1 MTQPIPTTDT
11 GAKIALDIAFYCP
24 LKHPDDPVP
33 SGDRTMAR
41 LLIKA
46 LRHSEHHVDIASQLR
61 SFSPMPDPDRL
72 AGLEK
77 TAARE
82 ASTILAN
89 WRARD
94 RMPDLWISYHPY
106 YKSPDLLGPAIASKA
121 GIPYITIEASH
132 AGKRS
137 RDGWR
142 AWQSHVERAL
152 DCAALNIA
160 ITPRDRTGLETYLG
174 SDDKLALLPPFID
187 AVTDRR
193 ASSSHDPVRLVTVG
207 MMRAGDKL
215 KSYRFLAAA
224 LCGMIAL
231 PWHLDI
237 IGDGPARAE
246 VEAAFG
252 SIPAGRISWHGA
264 LQRDQVFQCLANADL
279 YLWPGFNEAYGLA
292 YLEAQAAGLP
302 VVALDVGGIG
312 SVVENGRTGLLIAE
326 GGIAE
331 ETLRRY
337 RSAIMSLITDLDNRS
352 SFSRAASE
360 FVRSKRTVEIA
371 ALRLDALIGRAVCA
385 RGVGVDA

>member
-1 MTQPIPTTDT
+1 
-11 GAKIALDIAFYCP
+11 
-24 LKHPDDPVP
+24 
-33 SGDRTMAR
+33 MAR
-41 LLIKA
+41 LLIEA
-46 LRHSEHHVDIASQLR
+46 LRRSGHHVEIVSRLR
-61 SFSPMPDPDRL
+61 SFSPNPDPDRL
-72 AGLEK
+72 SALEEI
-77 TAARE
+77 AARE
-82 ASTILAN
+82 ASTILHDWHAQ
-89 WRARD
+89 D

-106 YKSPDLLGPAIASKA
+106 YKSPDLIGPAIISKT
-121 GIPYITIEASH
+121 GLPYVTIEASH

-160 ITPRDRTGLETYLG
+160 ITPRDRAGLEAYLG

-193 ASSSHDPVRLVTVG
+193 ASSSHDHPVRLVTVG

-224 LCGMIAL
+224 LSELTAL
-231 PWHLDI
+231 AWHLDI

-246 VEAAFG
+246 VEAALA
-252 SIPAGRISWHGA
+252 SIPAGRVTWHGA
-264 LQRDQVFQCLANADL
+264 LPRDQVLECLASADL

-326 GGIAE
+326 VGIAE

-337 RSAIMSLITDLDNRS
+337 RSAIMSLINDQDKRLT
-352 SFSRAASE
+352 FSRAASE
-360 FVRSKRTVEIA
+360 FVRSERTVEIA
-371 ALRLDALIGRAVCA
+371 ALRLDALLGLVVFA
-385 RGVGVDA
+385 RHVGVHA